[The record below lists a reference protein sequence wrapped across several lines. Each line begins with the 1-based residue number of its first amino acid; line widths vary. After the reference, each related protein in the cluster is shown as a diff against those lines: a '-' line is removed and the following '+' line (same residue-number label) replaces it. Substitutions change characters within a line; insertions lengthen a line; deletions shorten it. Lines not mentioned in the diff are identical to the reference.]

1 MSADFPSDESK
12 KVLPIKFVACYDS
25 MHGKDE
31 VVMSDNNLG
40 FESARDRRAAMSRHA
55 DKRAQQRGIDKAALP
70 LLLAYGQREFDGRG
84 GIRYLM
90 TADAL
95 DSLRRAVGRTKQ
107 VEALAG
113 VYVVVSADD
122 QTVIT
127 MGHRHN

>member
-1 MSADFPSDESK
+1 
-12 KVLPIKFVACYDS
+12 
-25 MHGKDE
+25 
-31 VVMSDNNLG
+31 MSDNNLG
-40 FESARDRRAAMSRHA
+40 FESSRDRRAAMSRHA
-55 DKRAQQRGIDKAALP
+55 DKRAQQRGIDKVALP
-70 LLLAYGQREFDGRG
+70 LLLAYGQGEFDGHG

-113 VYVVVSADD
+113 IYVVVSADD
-122 QTVIT
+122 KTVIT

>member
-1 MSADFPSDESK
+1 MSYNNRGFQSTRERR
-12 KVLPIKFVACYDS
+12 VS
-25 MHGKDE
+25 M
-31 VVMSDNNLG
+31 SN
-40 FESARDRRAAMSRHA
+40 HA
-55 DKRAQQRGIDKAALP
+55 DKRARQRGIDKTALP

-90 TADAL
+90 TSDSLDAL
-95 DSLRRAVGRTKQ
+95 SRAVGRTKQ

-113 VYVVVSADD
+113 VYAVVSPED